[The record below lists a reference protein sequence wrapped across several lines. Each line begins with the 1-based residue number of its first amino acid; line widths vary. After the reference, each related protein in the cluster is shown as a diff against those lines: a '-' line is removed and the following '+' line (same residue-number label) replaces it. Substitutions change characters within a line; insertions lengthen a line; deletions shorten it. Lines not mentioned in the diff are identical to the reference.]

1 MHLPR
6 SFGKIKVTLET
17 KVNPAFIKQ
26 KQMEDFDFKSACF
39 FFLIFLVSTLNSGN
53 WKSRSKT
60 MFNEN
65 FPGIKFNALC
75 PE

>member
-39 FFLIFLVSTLNSGN
+39 FFLFSWSVHRIAEIEKAGPRQ
-53 WKSRSKT
+53 RSMK
-60 MFNEN
+60 N
-65 FPGIKFNALC
+65 FRL
-75 PE
+75 

>member
-39 FFLIFLVSTLNSGN
+39 FFLLFSWSVH
-53 WKSRSKT
+53 
-60 MFNEN
+60 
-65 FPGIKFNALC
+65 
-75 PE
+75 

>member
-39 FFLIFLVSTLNSGN
+39 FSYFLGQYI
-53 WKSRSKT
+53 
-60 MFNEN
+60 E
-65 FPGIKFNALC
+65 
-75 PE
+75 

>member
-6 SFGKIKVTLET
+6 FFGKIKVTLET

-39 FFLIFLVSTLNSGN
+39 FFSYFLGQY
-53 WKSRSKT
+53 
-60 MFNEN
+60 
-65 FPGIKFNALC
+65 IQ
-75 PE
+75 

>member
-6 SFGKIKVTLET
+6 FFGKIKVTLET

-39 FFLIFLVSTLNSGN
+39 FFLFSWSVHWIAEIEKAGPRQ
-53 WKSRSKT
+53 RSMK
-60 MFNEN
+60 N
-65 FPGIKFNALC
+65 FRV
-75 PE
+75 

>member
-26 KQMEDFDFKSACF
+26 KQMEDFDFKSACC
-39 FFLIFLVSTLNSGN
+39 FFLIFLVSILNSGN
-53 WKSRSKT
+53 
-60 MFNEN
+60 
-65 FPGIKFNALC
+65 
-75 PE
+75 